1 MIILGV
7 DSSSKTASAAIV
19 KDGKLIC
26 EVFQNNGLTHS
37 QTLLPIIDECFKK
50 AKINIDNIDLI
61 AVSNGP
67 GSFTGIRIGI
77 SVVKGIAFT
86 NSIPCCPVSTLKALS
101 VNAKNFTGKIYSVL
115 DARCSQ
121 VYFAEFKCE
130 NETITRLCEDC
141 AITLEEL
148 KKRVSEETE
157 NIIFVGDGSEICYN
171 YLKDD
176 FNNVFLSD
184 IDLRYCRGFGVAM
197 SAEEKNVVDSEKI
210 IPAYLRLPQAQ
221 RNLKK
226 DGSK

>member
-1 MIILGV
+1 MIILGI
-7 DSSSKTASAAIV
+7 DCSSKTASAAII
-19 KDGKLIC
+19 KDGVLIC
-26 EVFQNNGLTHS
+26 EEFINSGLTHS
-37 QTLLPIIDECFKK
+37 QTLLPIIEECITKS
-50 AKINIDNIDLI
+50 KIDKNEIDLI

-86 NSIPCCPVSTLKALS
+86 NNIPCCTVSTLEALS
-101 VNAKNFTGKIYSVL
+101 VNVKSFTGKIYSVL

-130 NETITRLCEDC
+130 NNEILRLCEDC

-148 KKRVSEETE
+148 KDKVLKEKD

-171 YLKDD
+171 YLKNDY
-176 FNNVFLSD
+176 NNIFLSD
-184 IDLRYCRGFGVAM
+184 INSRYCRASSVGMCAN
-197 SAEEKNVVDSEKI
+197 EKNAMKAENI
-210 IPAYLRLPQAQ
+210 LPAYLRLPQAQ

-226 DGSK
+226 G